1 MTVLEAVNKAKD
13 CLVRVQVTSNGYTQF
28 LASDEKENALLL
40 GRTKSIPVENIKTEC
55 ENETPIIHIYGMNY
69 LNYQN

>member
-1 MTVLEAVNKAKD
+1 MTILEAVNKAKN

-28 LASDEKENALLL
+28 LASDEKKNALLL
-40 GRTKSIPVENIKTEC
+40 GRIKDTPVENVKMER
-55 ENETPIIHIYGMNY
+55 ENKTPIVHIYGVNY